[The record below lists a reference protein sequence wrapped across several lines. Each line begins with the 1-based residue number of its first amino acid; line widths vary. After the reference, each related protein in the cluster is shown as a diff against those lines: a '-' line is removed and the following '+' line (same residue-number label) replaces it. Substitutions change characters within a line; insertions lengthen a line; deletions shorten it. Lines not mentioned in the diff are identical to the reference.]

1 MEKAN
6 RIDAS
11 ALIEAVNKI
20 AEPTVEFEWNGMGV
34 VVNRVLPMEAMME
47 FVDYVTKTCFGDD
60 GEYLPEVKDFAIKSC
75 LLEMYANFNL
85 PEDLP
90 TRYAVIYN
98 SDIVDAVLNHIE
110 GRQFGEIINA
120 IEHKVSNIAQAN
132 IQAVMAQMQHIND
145 ECENLVNQIAGIY
158 AGVNPNDLSALIH
171 AMSDGNIDEGKVVQA
186 YMDES
191 KDSKVVQMPTGDK

>member
-11 ALIEAVNKI
+11 TLIEAVNKI
-20 AEPTVEFEWNGMGV
+20 AEPTVEFEWNGMSV

-60 GEYLPEVKDFAIKSC
+60 GEY
-75 LLEMYANFNL
+75 L

-132 IQAVMAQMQHIND
+132 IQAVMTQMQHIND

-158 AGVNPNDLSALIH
+158 AGVNPDDLASLIH

>member
-11 ALIEAVNKI
+11 TLIEAVNKI
-20 AEPTVEFEWNGMGV
+20 SEPTAEFEWNGMSV
-34 VVNRVLPMEAMME
+34 VVNRVLPMETMME

-75 LLEMYANFNL
+75 LLE
-85 PEDLP
+85 
-90 TRYAVIYN
+90 RYAVIYN

-132 IQAVMAQMQHIND
+132 IQAVMNQMQHIND

-158 AGVNPNDLSALIH
+158 AGVNSDDLAALIH

-186 YMDES
+186 YMDKS

>member
-11 ALIEAVNKI
+11 TLIEAVNKI
-20 AEPTVEFEWNGMGV
+20 SEPTAEFEWNGMSV
-34 VVNRVLPMEAMME
+34 VVNRVLPMETMME

-132 IQAVMAQMQHIND
+132 IQAVMNQMQHINAQGRKRYGRVT
-145 ECENLVNQIAGIY
+145 LFLQIY
-158 AGVNPNDLSALIH
+158 
-171 AMSDGNIDEGKVVQA
+171 
-186 YMDES
+186 
-191 KDSKVVQMPTGDK
+191 DKQSGCV